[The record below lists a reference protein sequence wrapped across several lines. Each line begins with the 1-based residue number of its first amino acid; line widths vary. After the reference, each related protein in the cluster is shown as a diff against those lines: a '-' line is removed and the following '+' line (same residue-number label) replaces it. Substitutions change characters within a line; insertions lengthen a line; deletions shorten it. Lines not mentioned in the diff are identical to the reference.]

1 MKADNFTRRDLLP
14 TVRRLRPGQVSIARF
29 SGDYVGSL
37 ELFGLM
43 SRYVPD
49 RSRPDLSTDGTAF
62 FGRVSGERPGWRAHV
77 IFWRGRNFIKDEGD
91 LNYLSITRSGE
102 YYRGTRDYSEA
113 GLTRR
118 FTLAPT
124 AILDVSGR
132 VHRIE
137 NHYEYSFRVKSV
149 VSSFWVI
156 R

>member
-1 MKADNFTRRDLLP
+1 MA
-14 TVRRLRPGQVSIARF
+14 IAGGANLHHSF
-29 SGDYVGSL
+29 SGEYVGSL

-43 SRYVPD
+43 SRHVPD
-49 RSRPDLSTDGTAF
+49 RSRPELSADGAAF
-62 FGRVSGERPGWRAHV
+62 FGRASGERSGWRAH
-77 IFWRGRNFIKDEGD
+77 ILFWRGSNFIKDEGD

-102 YYRGTRDYSEA
+102 RYPGTRDYSEA

-118 FTLAPT
+118 FTLAPA
-124 AILDVSGR
+124 AIVEVSGR